1 MIPPHKLAKLP
12 RSQRLRKAAK
22 IFGGAELRLARSAEG
37 PGAGGIP
44 DAEEC
49 ARLAGVLE
57 LLGQDGGFPP
67 AAAGLFRETIE
78 TLERVRAGADTEG
91 RKTQTTPVPLPPVR
105 SSGEPGAE
113 GCRTT
118 LLRSFA
124 LIRRLLL
131 AETGRFEADW
141 DFVDHG
147 GRLDAA
153 KRRPFPGMQVYL
165 EDIRSPFNVGAMF
178 RSAESFGA
186 EKMWLS
192 PLCADPRHPRAERT
206 AMGCI
211 DVLPWERVETAPWDG
226 TAVPGET
233 PSRAPRRDLP
243 PFPGPFFAL
252 ETGGA
257 SLAGFPFPR
266 RGTMIA
272 GSEELGVSPGALAA
286 ADASLGRVS
295 ISTFGLKGSLNA
307 SAAFAIAMQAWA
319 AALAKN
325 TSP

>member
-12 RSQRLRKAAK
+12 RSQRLRKTGR
-22 IFGGAELRLARSAEG
+22 ILGEAEHRLTGSTR
-37 PGAGGIP
+37 PAGGLP
-44 DAEEC
+44 DAAEC
-49 ARLAGVLE
+49 ARLAEVLD

-78 TLERVRAGADTEG
+78 TLERIQAGA
-91 RKTQTTPVPLPPVR
+91 
-105 SSGEPGAE
+105 GAE
-113 GCRTT
+113 IPEAPEELGAEDRKT

-131 AETGRFEADW
+131 AETGRSEADW
-141 DFVDHG
+141 DFLDHG
-147 GRLDAA
+147 GRLDVS

-178 RSAESFGA
+178 RSAESFGV
-186 EKMWLS
+186 EKIWLS

-211 DVLPWERVETAPWDG
+211 DVLPWERFEETPWDEAAASG
-226 TAVPGET
+226 KT
-233 PSRAPRRDLP
+233 PAKAPRRDFP
-243 PFPGPFFAL
+243 PFPGPLFAL

-257 SLAGFPFPR
+257 YLADFSFPL
-266 RGTMIA
+266 RGTMIV
-272 GSEELGVSPGALAA
+272 GSEELGVSPGSLAA

-295 ISTFGLKGSLNA
+295 IPTFGLKGSLNA

-319 AALAKN
+319 AALEKTISTKDFN
-325 TSP
+325 